1 MKHYGTV
8 LTNGNYDR
16 LITIIHTN
24 DVHSNVEVEPYVKG
38 LADALRNEG
47 KNVVIISA
55 GDAFAGTPFASLSK
69 GLDAAKVM
77 NLVGYDLFTLGN
89 HEQPP
94 LMEISDFKAIAE
106 AVDFRVLGANA
117 PKDMRKAIPDIADYA
132 IMEIAGNKIA
142 FIGLTTPD
150 MKSGTSGAE
159 AVAAAEKAKKSA
171 ESEGAEIFVAVAHLG
186 ITANDETQRSTYLA
200 DRCPWLSAII
210 DAHCHTAH
218 QNGML
223 RNGVLIAE
231 TGQYGINIGVT
242 ELIIKDG
249 KFMKATASLIPI
261 KGNEKDCGIT
271 PDLKVL
277 AYLNEV
283 NERNKPYLNEVALTL
298 PVSLHGDRAYSRT
311 RETNLGNLVT
321 DAMRWKTK
329 ADIAF
334 VTGLFIRAD
343 LAAGDITREQLETA
357 LYTDRPVCTFDYTG
371 QQLYDMMETG
381 LSMVPEPNIV
391 FCHVSGMLIEFD
403 PVKEAGSRITSIK
416 LSDGSRLDFEA
427 TYTCATRY
435 DGLAHCIKGNL
446 IEGENYTAGFGSVCE
461 IFAAYVNSGIEIT
474 GEIDGRLMPITKK
487 SIENMCEFER
497 IDKKTIYQGEVY
509 AD

>member
-1 MKHYGTV
+1 MRLQKRLMNHNGTV

-24 DVHSNVEVEPYVKG
+24 DVHSNVEVEPYVKE

-47 KNVVIISA
+47 KNVVVISA

-171 ESEGAEIFVAVAHLG
+171 ESEGAEIFVAVTHLG
-186 ITANDETQRSTYLA
+186 ITANDATQRSTYLA
-200 DRCPWLSAII
+200 DHSPWLSAII

-242 ELIIKDG
+242 ELII
-249 KFMKATASLIPI
+249 
-261 KGNEKDCGIT
+261 
-271 PDLKVL
+271 
-277 AYLNEV
+277 
-283 NERNKPYLNEVALTL
+283 
-298 PVSLHGDRAYSRT
+298 RT
-311 RETNLGNLVT
+311 
-321 DAMRWKTK
+321 
-329 ADIAF
+329 
-334 VTGLFIRAD
+334 
-343 LAAGDITREQLETA
+343 
-357 LYTDRPVCTFDYTG
+357 
-371 QQLYDMMETG
+371 
-381 LSMVPEPNIV
+381 
-391 FCHVSGMLIEFD
+391 
-403 PVKEAGSRITSIK
+403 
-416 LSDGSRLDFEA
+416 
-427 TYTCATRY
+427 
-435 DGLAHCIKGNL
+435 
-446 IEGENYTAGFGSVCE
+446 
-461 IFAAYVNSGIEIT
+461 VNS
-474 GEIDGRLMPITKK
+474 
-487 SIENMCEFER
+487 
-497 IDKKTIYQGEVY
+497 
-509 AD
+509 